1 MSKPD
6 GAEAVSKVVGGRKPG
21 TPKTGGR
28 KKGTPN
34 KITQDFRETVRLL
47 LEDNTENVSIW
58 LAKVAEDNPAKA
70 LDLLTGL
77 AEYAAPKLAR
87 TELTGENGGPIQTK
101 STLDVSGLT
110 DEQLRALAAIRLNA
124 E

>member
-6 GAEAVSKVVGGRKPG
+6 GAEAKSKVATGRKPG

-34 KITQDFRETVRLL
+34 KITQDFRETVRKL

-58 LAKVAEDNPAKA
+58 LEQVAQDNPAKA

-87 TELTGENGGPIQTK
+87 TELTGEGGGALTVQVLRFADS
-101 STLDVSGLT
+101 STSK
-110 DEQLRALAAIRLNA
+110 
-124 E
+124 